1 MEDTCVKR
9 PLPDCGDSE
18 QKGASEGFF
27 CPDWDAC
34 MPFGGRLYSRGGCV
48 QFEASAT
55 APADGV
61 YDRVVVQNGCIAGVE
76 GTQVDVYQP
85 QPCTNAPCSCG
96 DSGGS
101 GSGEDISPSAG
112 NLIYRDGSGA
122 LLARLFLG
130 SGDGVSVSGAGTQSD
145 PLVVS
150 ASPQTLRPYV
160 QAGNSGVSVT
170 GTGVQDDPCIVS
182 HKDGSAGEMLVNG
195 FSFDRYGHLQGYE
208 PPSSAGT
215 VNGVLSRNGVLAT
228 TDSSTGIV
236 TVELAPAVM
245 DASGT
250 YRLGGFDV
258 TVDGYGRVQQAAQSV
273 EVTPGARYMGA
284 QLVTLTESGSVADV
298 VDTSM
303 DRTVVYHKASTRF
316 TGTSASIEFDTALV
330 GSFRISLHAASVT
343 SVSFSVD
350 GRTVAADVCTGGA
363 MALTDARY
371 SLGRHAVSASGTFS
385 GPGYLDVEIVTGY

>member
-18 QKGASEGFF
+18 QKGTSGGF

-48 QFEASAT
+48 QFEASGT
-55 APADGV
+55 VPADGV
-61 YDRVVVQNGCIAGVE
+61 YDRVVVQDGCIKGVAGQEVAS
-76 GTQVDVYQP
+76 YQP
-85 QPCTNAPCSCG
+85 QSCTNAPCACG
-96 DSGGS
+96 DSGSS
-101 GSGEDISPSAG
+101 GAPEDISPSAG

-130 SGDGVSVSGAGTQSD
+130 SGDGVSVTGAGTQSD

-170 GTGVQDDPCIVS
+170 GTGVQGDPCIVS

-195 FSFDRYGHLQGYE
+195 FSFDRYGHLQGYVA
-208 PPSSAGT
+208 PSTAGT

-250 YRLGGFDV
+250 YRFGGFDV
-258 TVDGYGRVQQAAQSV
+258 TVDGYGRVQQAERAV

-284 QLVTLTESGSVADV
+284 QLVTLTDSGTVADIA
-298 VDTSM
+298 DTSM
-303 DRTVVYHKASTRF
+303 DRLVVYHKASTRF
-316 TGTSASIEFDTALV
+316 TGSSVSMTFSTALV
-330 GSFRISLHAASVT
+330 GSFRITLRAASVT
-343 SVSFSVD
+343 SASFSVD
-350 GRTVAADVCTGGA
+350 GTAVQTDVGTDWAC
-363 MALTDARY
+363 ALTGARY
-371 SLGRHAVSASGTFS
+371 SLGQHTVSASGTFT